1 RLTALSPRLAVS
13 RHLDLDANPRVRQPR
28 RDHRGRGPDI
38 TQILFQDRPALREV
52 LRLGKDVR
60 HANHVSETRSGLLE
74 RRLDVSHGL
83 LGLSTEVVR
92 DRHRAVVE
100 AGRARDEDP
109 VAVDDGARVTD
120 LGFERRAR
128 ADESTSHRVFLL
140 TLTEVQRVSLVVLDG
155 EIPRASWGIAL
166 EIAMV
171 GGRSVA
177 DDPSGSHRRTGRT
190 DSLSRSTPCRPR

>member
-1 RLTALSPRLAVS
+1 
-13 RHLDLDANPRVRQPR
+13 
-28 RDHRGRGPDI
+28 
-38 TQILFQDRPALREV
+38 

-60 HANHVSETRSGLLE
+60 HANHVPETRSGLLE

-128 ADESTSHRVFLL
+128 ADESTNHRVFLL

-155 EIPRASWGIAL
+155 ELPRAPGSLVHVLHEANTLLLQRLGRRRGIVGL
-166 EIAMV
+166 EIE
-171 GGRSVA
+171 RWKCS
-177 DDPSGSHRRTGRT
+177 PW
-190 DSLSRSTPCRPR
+190 